1 MIEVLT
7 LDMPAKQMGW
17 VLALVVAGVFVLI
30 VAVVVFWLS
39 R

>member
-7 LDMPAKQMGW
+7 LDMPAEQMGW